1 MNTFLLLFL
10 LHGNHFSCFCTLVL
24 SFAHISNISEEEK
37 KLCIYMYIMIF
48 FSQHK
53 KQEANCCPSWS
64 KNTPPRLIENSAME

>member
-37 KLCIYMYIMIF
+37 K
-48 FSQHK
+48 HK